1 MSNIIRTSVNRLALL
16 TLCVAAAACAHGT
29 SSGARASRAIFTA
42 ETSRPDSV
50 VVRVV
55 NNVARPVTVYRVGK
69 GTRAPLGKVGASADG
84 RFALRAA
91 DVAGARMMLAATP
104 VGDKT
109 TVESAPFRV
118 ERGQVAVFVIAP
130 ELGGSQVFVNWP
142 KH

>member
-29 SSGARASRAIFTA
+29 SSGARASRAIFTT

-69 GTRAPLGKVGASADG
+69 GTRAPLGKVSAGTDG

-91 DVAGARMMLAATP
+91 DVTGRMMLAATP

-118 ERGQVAVFVIAP
+118 EKGQVAVFVITP
-130 ELGGSQVFVNWP
+130 ELGGSQVYVNWP